1 LATTEPA
8 LPALDRKTS
17 SIGKQGKKQGC
28 SNNNSHFHLL
38 RRDRVT
44 IFTGLKD
51 YDHVILWLDY
61 FNKNLKRR
69 QGRKVNRDQA
79 VFDPTVQDLTEAAK
93 AAGFEF
99 SQEEVN
105 DNARFPRR
113 SFAKSGYVMV
123 AKKETVKKSQM
134 INTVAEKMLQKK
146 SRQKSGGI
154 GKK

>member
-28 SNNNSHFHLL
+28 NNNSHFHLL

-69 QGRKVNRDQA
+69 QGRKVNRDRA

-123 AKKETVKKSQM
+123 AKKEAVKKSQM

-146 SRQKSGGI
+146 SRQKSSGI